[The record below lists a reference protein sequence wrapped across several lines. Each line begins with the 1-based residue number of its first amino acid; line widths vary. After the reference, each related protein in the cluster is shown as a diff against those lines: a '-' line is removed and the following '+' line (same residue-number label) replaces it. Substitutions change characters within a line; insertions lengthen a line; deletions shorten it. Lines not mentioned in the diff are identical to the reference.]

1 MGKPEIIGYVD
12 EFTGPVDGT
21 IGDANVQYRTFIRR
35 RALYKERPFWAKPTH
50 DGYRLNGWRLY
61 CKRCRTVTMSTK
73 RLPHDLADA
82 HRCLYNPDD
91 KE

>member
-35 RALYKERPFWAKPTH
+35 RALYKERPFRAWPAFG
-50 DGYRLNGWRLY
+50 GYRVL
-61 CKRCRTVTMSTK
+61 CKRCETITLTGNVF
-73 RLPHDLADA
+73 PHDTASR
-82 HRCLYNPDD
+82 HQCLYTPETND